1 MVKAL
6 TLLKVALSVFFFL
19 VLVLQFFSFPGQFRY
34 MAQQEPEN
42 AHLRWPLTFLFILIF
57 LAVEILIVTVWQVAS
72 NLGNTSRRNRVLKLV
87 TLSIGALT
95 FIWLVIASGLVWLLS
110 QADDPGLPLVIT
122 VIEVAVSIV
131 GLLFIIYHNHL
142 KKSISL

>member
-6 TLLKVALSVFFFL
+6 TLLKVALSIFFFL

-42 AHLRWPLTFLFILIF
+42 AHLRWPLTFLCILIF
-57 LAVEILIVTVWQVAS
+57 LAIEILIITVWQVAS
-72 NLGNTSRRNRVLKLV
+72 NLGNPAHRKRVLKLV
-87 TLSIGALT
+87 NLSIGALT
-95 FIWLVIASGLVWLLS
+95 FIWLVIASGLIWLLS
-110 QADDPGLPLVIT
+110 QADDPGLPLVIL

-131 GLLFIIYHNHL
+131 GLLFITYRNHL
-142 KKSISL
+142 RRT